1 MASKNV
7 TTLAL
12 SVLPMLDHCVGSV
25 AIDKRAEAISKIN

>member
-7 TTLAL
+7 TTSTQ
-12 SVLPMLDHCVGSV
+12 SVLPMLNHCVGSV